1 MDQRFVTAE
10 DVFRWMDEKCVQA
23 IQPGLD
29 RMEWALDRL
38 GHPERRMK
46 WIHIAGTNGKG
57 STAAMIAKV
66 LEQAGYPVGMFTS
79 PYLMHWSERIRF
91 DGENIPE
98 ESFVRWANEL
108 KPVVEEMIRSG
119 VGQPSPFEFW
129 TLLAICYFAKEALP
143 WFIVWETGLGGRW
156 DATNVVYPLVSV
168 ITNVGHDHI
177 HLLGDSLSQI
187 AEEKAGI
194 IKPGVPV
201 VCGCEDETAVRVIA
215 EKAEAG
221 RSSLYLIGRD
231 YEAETIESTP
241 SHQRIRFRNMYRTLE
256 EITIPLVGQHQV
268 KNAATAMMT
277 LEVLRQFYAT
287 VVEDEDVLAGFSKV
301 QWPGRLEKVADDPP
315 IWLDGA
321 HNPEGAEAL
330 AAFLSGQVTYRRLR
344 LLLSVMED
352 KEVERVL
359 QPLVPLAEQI
369 VVTQASHPRAMKAE
383 RLAGLVRSLTS
394 AEVETAETP
403 EEGLNRLRQRASA
416 DDLILV
422 TGSLFLVSDIRKQ
435 VVSGENQG

>member
-1 MDQRFVTAE
+1 MDQRLVTAE
-10 DVFRWMDEKCVQA
+10 DVFRWMDETCVQA

-57 STAAMIAKV
+57 STAAMIASV
-66 LEQAGYPVGMFTS
+66 LQQAGYPVGMFTS

-91 DGENIPE
+91 DGENISE

-129 TLLAICYFAKEALP
+129 TLLAICYFAKESLP

-168 ITNVGHDHI
+168 ITNIGHDHI

-194 IKPGVPV
+194 VKPGVPV
-201 VCGCEDETAVRVIA
+201 VCGCEEETAVRVIA
-215 EKAEAG
+215 EKAKAG
-221 RSSLYLIGRD
+221 RSSLYLFGRD
-231 YEAETIESTP
+231 YVAETIESTT
-241 SHQRIRFRNMYRTLE
+241 SLQRFRFRNVYRTVE
-256 EITIPLVGQHQV
+256 EITIPLVGEHQV

-287 VVEDEDVLAGFSKV
+287 VLEDEDVLAGFAGV
-301 QWPGRLEKVADDPP
+301 RWPGRLEKVGDRPQ

-321 HNPEGAEAL
+321 HNPEGAAAL
-330 AAFLSGQVTYRRLR
+330 AAFLAKQATYRRLY
-344 LLLSVMED
+344 LLVSVMED
-352 KEVERVL
+352 KVVEQVL
-359 QPLVPLAEQI
+359 RPLVPLADGV
-369 VVTQASHPRAMKAE
+369 VVTQADQPRAMKAK
-383 RLAGLVRSLTS
+383 RLAELVRSFTS

-403 EEGLNRLRQRASA
+403 EEGLDRLKQRASA

-422 TGSLFLVSDIRKQ
+422 TGSLFLVSDIRKLLL
-435 VVSGENQG
+435 SGENQG

>member
-10 DVFRWMDEKCVQA
+10 DVFRWMDETCVQA

-57 STAAMIAKV
+57 STAAMVAKV

-91 DGENIPE
+91 DGENISE

-201 VCGCEDETAVRVIA
+201 VCGCEDETAVRVIE
-215 EKAEAG
+215 EKVKTG

-231 YEAETIESTP
+231 YAAEMIESTP

-256 EITIPLVGQHQV
+256 EITIPLAGEHQV

-287 VVEDEDVLAGFSKV
+287 VLEDEDVLAGFSKV

-330 AAFLSGQVTYRRLR
+330 AAFLSKQLTYRRLH

-359 QPLVPLAEQI
+359 RPLVQLAEHI
-369 VVTQASHPRAMKAE
+369 VITQADHPRAMKAE

-394 AEVETAETP
+394 AEVETADTP
-403 EEGLNRLRQRASA
+403 EQGLNHLRQRASA
-416 DDLILV
+416 DDLIMV
-422 TGSLFLVSDIRKQ
+422 TGSLFLVSDIRKH

>member
-1 MDQRFVTAE
+1 
-10 DVFRWMDEKCVQA
+10 
-23 IQPGLD
+23 
-29 RMEWALDRL
+29 
-38 GHPERRMK
+38 
-46 WIHIAGTNGKG
+46 
-57 STAAMIAKV
+57 
-66 LEQAGYPVGMFTS
+66 
-79 PYLMHWSERIRF
+79 
-91 DGENIPE
+91 
-98 ESFVRWANEL
+98 
-108 KPVVEEMIRSG
+108 
-119 VGQPSPFEFW
+119 
-129 TLLAICYFAKEALP
+129 
-143 WFIVWETGLGGRW
+143 
-156 DATNVVYPLVSV
+156 
-168 ITNVGHDHI
+168 
-177 HLLGDSLSQI
+177 
-187 AEEKAGI
+187 
-194 IKPGVPV
+194 
-201 VCGCEDETAVRVIA
+201 
-215 EKAEAG
+215 
-221 RSSLYLIGRD
+221 
-231 YEAETIESTP
+231 
-241 SHQRIRFRNMYRTLE
+241 MYRSLE
-256 EITIPLVGQHQV
+256 EIIIPLVGQHQA

-287 VVEDEDVLAGFSKV
+287 VLEDEDVLAGFSKV

-330 AAFLSGQVTYRRLR
+330 AAFLSGQVTYRRLH